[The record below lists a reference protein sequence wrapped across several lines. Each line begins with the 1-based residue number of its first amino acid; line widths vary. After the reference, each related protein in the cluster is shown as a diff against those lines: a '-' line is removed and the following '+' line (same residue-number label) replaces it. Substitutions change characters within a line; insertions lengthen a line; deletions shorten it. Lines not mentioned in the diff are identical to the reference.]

1 MRRAVL
7 LAFAGVALTLRSFAA
22 DDAASPYAKWSHG
35 PSSDP
40 NFFPIAVWLQDPR
53 NAEKFRA
60 AGMNTYVGLWEGPTE
75 AQLAALDRT
84 DMKVIC
90 EQNAVALRHLADP
103 AIIGWLQPDEPD
115 NAQERADHHGYDPPI
130 ARQKIVD
137 QYTAWSQADPTRP
150 ILLGMGQ
157 GVAWNDY
164 YGRGVR
170 TGHAEDYPAYAK
182 GADILSFD
190 IYPVVHEN
198 PAVAGKL
205 WFVGHGVDHLVQIA
219 NGEKPVWNCIECTHI
234 ANAKAKATP
243 QQVRCEVWMSLI
255 HGSRGIIWFVHQFAP
270 KFREAALFDD
280 PEMLAAVTAINK
292 QITELA
298 PVLNSPTLPKRES
311 GFAGANT
318 DPNSPIT
325 TMVKRQGGFTYIFA
339 VEEHGTAC
347 KAGFVRYISGH
358 GLDRYEVNVLG
369 ENRTIQAK
377 DASFTDDFA
386 PWEVH
391 IYKIK

>member
-7 LAFAGVALTLRSFAA
+7 LALVAGVALMLRGFAA
-22 DDAASPYAKWSHG
+22 DDAASPYAKWTHG
-35 PSSDP
+35 PSGDAG
-40 NFFPIAVWLQDPR
+40 FFPIAVWLQDPR
-53 NAEKFRA
+53 NAAKFRA

-75 AQLAALDRT
+75 AQLAALDRSG
-84 DMKVIC
+84 MKLIC
-90 EQNAVALRHLADP
+90 EQNAVALRHLDDP

-115 NAQERADHHGYDPPI
+115 NAQDRADHHGYDPPI
-130 ARQKIVD
+130 APQKIVD
-137 QYTAWSQADPTRP
+137 QYNAWKQADPTRP

-170 TGHAEDYPAYAK
+170 TGHAEDYAAYAK
-182 GADILSFD
+182 GGDILSFD

-198 PAVAGKL
+198 AAVAGKL
-205 WFVGHGVDHLVQIA
+205 WFVGRGVDHLVQIA

-234 ANAKAKATP
+234 ENAKAKATP

-280 PEMLAAVTAINK
+280 PEMLAAVTAINT

-298 PVLNSPTLPKRES
+298 PVLNSPNIILPFHGDAMEATSKIDWVLKRD
-311 GFAGANT
+311 AHA
-318 DPNSPIT
+318 
-325 TMVKRQGGFTYIFA
+325 TYIFA
-339 VEEHGTAC
+339 VETRGVAT
-347 KAGFVRYISGH
+347 KAVFGSPNLRSKQVTVI
-358 GLDRYEVNVLG
+358 G
-369 ENRTIQAK
+369 ENRTLLTGPGNI
-377 DASFTDDFA
+377 DEGSFFDTFA
-386 PWEVH
+386 PWDVH
-391 IYKIK
+391 LYQFKD